1 MKSNRVQSKA
11 ATPAEFNPNVFRR
24 MLEEKR
30 QDLLV
35 ALGVK
40 FDTIARAGRVAEEDQ
55 AQMSHDEFISLSRN
69 KQDYQALKLVDE
81 ALDRIAAGD
90 YGVCQ
95 RCEEPISPRRLEV
108 LPWAKYCVRCQDRIA
123 ARADHQEDDAHV
135 LANVW

>member
-1 MKSNRVQSKA
+1 MKKNRAETDAASNGSVHQ
-11 ATPAEFNPNVFRR
+11 NVFRR

-30 QDLLV
+30 HDLLI

-40 FDTIARAGRVAEEDQ
+40 FDSIAKAGRVAEEDQ

-81 ALDRIAAGD
+81 ALDRISAGD

-108 LPWAKYCVRCQDRIA
+108 LPWAKYCVRCQERIS
-123 ARADHQEDDAHV
+123 ARAHEEEDVPV
-135 LANVW
+135 LAGTW

>member
-1 MKSNRVQSKA
+1 MKKSRAETEPASNGSVNQ
-11 ATPAEFNPNVFRR
+11 NVFRR

-30 QDLLV
+30 HDLLI

-40 FDTIARAGRVAEEDQ
+40 FDSIAKAGRVAEEDQ

-81 ALDRIAAGD
+81 ALDRISAGD

-108 LPWAKYCVRCQDRIA
+108 LPWAKYCVRCQERIS
-123 ARADHQEDDAHV
+123 ARAHEEEDVPV
-135 LANVW
+135 LAGTW

>member
-1 MKSNRVQSKA
+1 MKSNRGVAQ
-11 ATPAEFNPNVFRR
+11 PAQNGSFNANVFRR

-30 QDLLV
+30 QDLLI

-40 FDTIARAGRVAEEDQ
+40 FDSIAKAGRVAEEDQ

-81 ALDRIAAGD
+81 ALDRITTGD

-95 RCEEPISPRRLEV
+95 RCEDQISPRRLEV
-108 LPWAKYCVRCQDRIA
+108 LPWAKYCVRCQERISS
-123 ARADHQEDDAHV
+123 REHEVDDAPV
-135 LANVW
+135 LAGTW